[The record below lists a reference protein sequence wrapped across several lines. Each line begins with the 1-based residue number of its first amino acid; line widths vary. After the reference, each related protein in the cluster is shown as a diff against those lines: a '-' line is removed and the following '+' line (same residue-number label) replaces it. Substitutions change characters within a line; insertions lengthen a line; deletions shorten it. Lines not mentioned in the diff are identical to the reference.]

1 MIRKKEPERAT
12 IHLTRVHRLVA
23 VVLALLLAG
32 LAVSARAA
40 EKSKAGL
47 PPEILTFI
55 QAKETEAR
63 ALAKQLNL
71 KISSDV
77 WAYFRT
83 AQTGTTAAITNAF
96 ERLKKRSSQY
106 EGSRD
111 DPTVGTPVW
120 QSLLDVELAVEA
132 FADGDS
138 KYSVAFGK
146 GVINSI
152 PPGSIYF
159 GGTDP
164 GRGLV
169 TAFSKSHANA
179 DPFFTITQNALA
191 DGRYLEYI
199 RVIYGKK
206 IRTPTTNDS
215 QNVFQEYLT
224 DAQKRLDHDRRF
236 PKEPRQIKPGEDVR
250 TIDNRVQVSGQV
262 AVMAING
269 LLAKVIF
276 EYNPGREFYI
286 EESFP
291 LDWMYPHLSP
301 HGLIFKLNRE
311 PLEALSDDIV
321 TKDRAFWTRQQQQM
335 IGAWL
340 TPETPVKDVCAFVQK
355 TFGRKEFSGFKGD
368 RVFVE
373 NDYAHKL
380 YSKLRSSIGGLYAW
394 RATDSKSPKEQ
405 MRMRAEADFAFRQA
419 FAFCPHSPEAVF
431 RYVNLLVSADRL
443 EDAFRV
449 AGAAQ
454 SFDPENSQL
463 ENLVAEI
470 TRLKRAKEK

>member
-1 MIRKKEPERAT
+1 MFRKKEPKRT
-12 IHLTRVHRLVA
+12 PNQPTRVHGLFA
-23 VVLALLLAG
+23 FVLSLLLATCPF
-32 LAVSARAA
+32 AIEAA
-40 EKSKAGL
+40 AKSKTGL

-55 QAKETEAR
+55 KTKESEAR
-63 ALAKQLNL
+63 ALAKELDL

-120 QSLLDVELAVEA
+120 QTLIEVELAVDA
-132 FADGDS
+132 FVEGDP
-138 KYSVAFGK
+138 KYCMAFGK

-152 PPGSIYF
+152 PPDSIYF

-164 GRGLV
+164 GRGLP
-169 TAFSKSHANA
+169 TALSKSHAKA
-179 DPFFTITQNALA
+179 DPFFTLTQNALA
-191 DGRYLEYI
+191 DLRYLDYI
-199 RVIYGKK
+199 RAIYGEK

-215 QNVFQEYLT
+215 QKAFQDYLT

-236 PKEPRQIKPGEDVR
+236 PNEPRQIKPGEDVR
-250 TIDNRVQVSGQV
+250 IIDNRVQVSGQV
-262 AVMAING
+262 AVMEING
-269 LLAKVIF
+269 LLVKVIF
-276 EYNPGREFYI
+276 DANPDRQFYV

-301 HGLIFKLNRE
+301 HGFIFKLNRE
-311 PLEALSDDIV
+311 PLAALSDEAV
-321 TKDRAFWTRQQQQM
+321 RKDREFWTQQQRQM

-340 TPETPVKDVCAFVQK
+340 TPDTPVKDVCAFVQK
-355 TFGRKEFSGFKGD
+355 TFGRKEFSGFEGD
-368 RVFVE
+368 RLFVE
-373 NDYAHKL
+373 NSYAQKL

-394 RATDSKSPKEQ
+394 RATNSISSEVKR
-405 MRMRAEADFAFRQA
+405 RMSAEADFAFRQA
-419 FAFCPHSPEAVF
+419 FALCPYSPEAIF
-431 RYVNLLVSADRL
+431 RYVNLLVSAERL
-443 EDAFRV
+443 DDAFRV

-454 SFDPENSQL
+454 TFDPENSQF

-470 TRLKRAKEK
+470 TRMKRAKEK